1 MQSGAARRR
10 ALATVARAMGQV
22 DGSAP
27 GVALHDV
34 RAAYLAETRQLIT
47 ARFPIAGTLFLA
59 FMAVAYVIEWLYFP
73 ARWLPL
79 SLCYLGFAAIILASN
94 RAIRR
99 WPRVGLEVALA
110 GSVALA
116 FALAGYLALV
126 HGSGELALLAMIGL
140 LTGEVVQFPW
150 GARGQILAAL
160 SAVAAYLWALDI
172 GAVPVLPLPYGLFA
186 LGSHAA
192 MTVLGAQLLESYR
205 FAAFREAAESARH
218 AAESARASAA
228 KSEFLA
234 TVSHELRTPLNI
246 IVGYTD
252 LLLEGAF
259 PGVDEQRDALG
270 RIHQQSRQLL
280 DLIQSMLDLNRME
293 AGGISLVYEEFPV
306 AAALASLRD
315 GLPSSW
321 CRSGVALRW
330 DAPDTAAAMHSDR
343 GKLELILRNLVHNA
357 LKYTSHGSVT
367 VRALPDRGRGRVD
380 FSVIDTGDGIAP
392 EDLAGIFDMFRQ
404 GSSGPPR
411 GGGVGLGLY
420 LVKRLTDALGGT
432 IAVDSR
438 PGAGSK
444 FTVSLPLVAPR

>member
-1 MQSGAARRR
+1 
-10 ALATVARAMGQV
+10 V
-22 DGSAP
+22 
-27 GVALHDV
+27 
-34 RAAYLAETRQLIT
+34 
-47 ARFPIAGTLFLA
+47 
-59 FMAVAYVIEWLYFP
+59 
-73 ARWLPL
+73 
-79 SLCYLGFAAIILASN
+79 
-94 RAIRR
+94 IRR
-99 WPRVGLEVALA
+99 WPRFGLEATLG

-116 FALAGYLALV
+116 FTLAAYLALV
-126 HGSGELALLAMIGL
+126 HGSGELTLLAMIGF

-150 GARGQILAAL
+150 GARGQTFAAL
-160 SAVAAYLWALDI
+160 SGVAAYLWALHM

-186 LGSHAA
+186 LASHAT
-192 MTVLGAQLLESYR
+192 MTVVGAQLLESYR
-205 FAAFREAAESARH
+205 FAAFRGAAESDRH

-252 LLLEGAF
+252 LMLEGAF
-259 PGVDEQRDALG
+259 PSADEQLDALS

-306 AAALASLRD
+306 AAALDSLRT

-321 CRSGVALRW
+321 CRPGVALHW
-330 DAPDTAAAMHSDR
+330 EAEDAAAAMHSDR
-343 GKLELILRNLVHNA
+343 GKVELILRNLVHNA

-367 VRALPDRGRGRVD
+367 VRALPDRRRGRVD

-404 GSSGPPR
+404 GSGGPPR

-438 PGAGSK
+438 PGAGSS
-444 FTVSLPLVAPR
+444 FTVSLPLVAPH

>member
-1 MQSGAARRR
+1 MQRARGAAPESG
-10 ALATVARAMGQV
+10 LQ
-22 DGSAP
+22 DI
-27 GVALHDV
+27 
-34 RAAYLAETRQLIT
+34 RAAYVDETRQLIA
-47 ARFPIAGTLFLA
+47 ARFPIAGALFLA
-59 FMAVAYVIEWLYFP
+59 FMAVAYGIEWLYFP
-73 ARWLPL
+73 PRWLPL
-79 SLCYLGFAAIILASN
+79 SLCYAAFAAIVIATNL
-94 RAIRR
+94 AIRWR
-99 WPRVGLEVALA
+99 PRFGIALTLA
-110 GSVALA
+110 GSIALA
-116 FALAGYLALV
+116 FALAAYLSLV
-126 HGSGELALLAMIGL
+126 HGSGELVLLAMIGI

-150 GARGQILAAL
+150 GARGQIVAAL
-160 SAVAAYLWALDI
+160 GAAAAYLWGLHM
-172 GAVPVLPLPYGLFA
+172 GAVSSLPLPYALFA
-186 LGSHAA
+186 MASHAT
-192 MTVLGAQLLESYR
+192 MTVVGAQLLESYR
-205 FAAFREAAESARH
+205 FAAFREAAEADRH
-218 AAESARASAA
+218 AAQSARANAA

-259 PGVDEQRDALG
+259 PAADEQRDALG

-306 AAALASLRD
+306 AAAIESLRS
-315 GLPSSW
+315 GLPDSW
-321 CRSGVALRW
+321 CRPGVALRW
-330 DAPDTAAAMHSDR
+330 EGADAAAAMHSDR

-357 LKYTSHGSVT
+357 LKYTTHGSVT
-367 VRALPDRGRGRVD
+367 VRALPDARRGRVD

-392 EDLAGIFDMFRQ
+392 DDLAGIFEMFGQ

-438 PGAGSK
+438 PGTGSK
-444 FTVSLPLVAPR
+444 FTVSLPLVAPH

>member
-1 MQSGAARRR
+1 MREVGGGAPER
-10 ALATVARAMGQV
+10 ALG
-22 DGSAP
+22 DIK
-27 GVALHDV
+27 
-34 RAAYLAETRQLIT
+34 AAYVAETRLLIG
-47 ARFPIAGTLFLA
+47 ARFPIAGSLFLA
-59 FMAVAYVIEWLYFP
+59 FMALAYTIEWFYFP
-73 ARWLPL
+73 ARLLPL
-79 SLCYLGFAAIILASN
+79 SLCYFGFVVIVVVCIGV
-94 RAIRR
+94 IRR
-99 WPRVGLEVALA
+99 WPRFGLEATLF
-110 GSVALA
+110 GSVALG
-116 FALAGYLALV
+116 FTLAAYLALV
-126 HGSGELALLAMIGL
+126 HGSGELTLLAMIGF

-150 GARGQILAAL
+150 GARGQTFAAL
-160 SAVAAYLWALDI
+160 SAVTAYLWALHI
-172 GAVPVLPLPYGLFA
+172 GAVEGLPLPYALFA
-186 LGSHAA
+186 LGSHAI
-192 MTVLGAQLLESYR
+192 MTIVGAQLLESYR
-205 FAAFREAAESARH
+205 FAAFREAAEADHH

-252 LLLEGAF
+252 LMLEGAF
-259 PGVDEQRDALG
+259 PSADEQLDALS

-293 AGGISLVYEEFPV
+293 AGGISLVCEEFPV
-306 AAALASLRD
+306 AAALDSLRN

-321 CRSGVALRW
+321 CRPGVALNW
-330 DAPDTAAAMHSDR
+330 EAQDTAAPMHSDR
-343 GKLELILRNLVHNA
+343 GKVELILRNLVHNA

-438 PGAGSK
+438 PGAGSS
-444 FTVSLPLVAPR
+444 FTVTLPLVAPH